1 MAGLNYR
8 YLPIRRFYTM
18 VYRQTEQTQ
27 TKKAGTRA
35 RILKEARLLV
45 ADGGFAAASVA
56 QVAKKS
62 GIATGTIYRHF
73 PSKAEL
79 VAEVFRHATEHELLA
94 VTQASQIKA
103 SSLQRLQKAVET
115 FAIRALQAPRLAYA
129 LIAEPVDPIVER
141 ERLSYRFAYA
151 EAFEDVINDGIRS
164 GEFVAQNASISA
176 AGLVGLLTEA
186 LVGPLAP
193 HKEHVADQSGVIN
206 TLSTQ
211 DKDALLSEIT
221 HLALRAVGSTIT
233 VEIRD

>member
-1 MAGLNYR
+1 
-8 YLPIRRFYTM
+8 M
-18 VYRQTEQTQ
+18 VYRQTELTQ
-27 TKKAGTRA
+27 SKKAGTRA

-45 ADGGFAAASVA
+45 SEGGFSAAAVA
-56 QVAKKS
+56 MVAKKS

-79 VAEVFRHATEHELLA
+79 VAEVFKHATEHELEA
-94 VTQASQIKA
+94 VTQASQIDAPAKERLKKA
-103 SSLQRLQKAVET
+103 IET

-151 EAFEDVINDGIRS
+151 EAFEDLISDGIRAE
-164 GEFVAQNASISA
+164 EFLPQNATIAA

-193 HKEHVADQSGVIN
+193 HADTFDHQVGERESLSVHDKEI
-206 TLSTQ
+206 
-211 DKDALLSEIT
+211 LLKEISQ
-221 HLALRAVGSTIT
+221 LALRAVGS
-233 VEIRD
+233 D